1 MASFNKVI
9 LAGNLTRDP
18 ELRTAGTGGAKVAT
32 FGLAVNEVFR
42 DKNTGALAERP
53 VFVDV
58 DVWDKQAENAAQHL
72 RKGRNILV
80 EGRLQMDAWE
90 KDGQKRTK
98 LKVRA
103 SVVKFLGPP
112 QPQQDG
118 QAQDAGRPQA
128 PGDYA
133 SRDDVMG
140 DLPF

>member
-1 MASFNKVI
+1 
-9 LAGNLTRDP
+9 
-18 ELRTAGTGGAKVAT
+18 
-32 FGLAVNEVFR
+32 
-42 DKNTGALAERP
+42 
-53 VFVDV
+53 
-58 DVWDKQAENAAQHL
+58 
-72 RKGRNILV
+72 
-80 EGRLQMDAWE
+80 MDAWE

-112 QPQQDG
+112 QPQQGG